1 MLKIIGRKTS
11 SNVQKVLW
19 ACAEMG
25 VKFERQDAGMR
36 FGVTNTPEYIAMNP
50 NKLVPTII
58 EDGFVLWESNSIV
71 RYLAQKHG
79 MGTLCPSDLKV
90 RASAERWMDWQL
102 TTLGPAFTPMFH
114 GLVRTPPEKRDAQAI
129 EKSRANTETKLEIMD
144 SYLAKTKFMAGEQ
157 FSFGDIPVGI
167 YVYRWYAFEGI
178 ARKDL
183 KNVKRWYDE
192 LCKRPG
198 FKEHIMIGLS

>member
-25 VKFERQDAGMR
+25 VKFERQDAGMQ

-58 EDGFVLWESNSIV
+58 DDGFILWESNSIV

-79 MGTLCPSDLKV
+79 MGTLCPTDLKV

-102 TTLGPAFTPMFH
+102 STMGSAFSPMFH
-114 GLVRTPPEKRDAQAI
+114 GLVRTPPDKRDPQAI
-129 EKSRANTETKLEIMD
+129 EKSRANTETKFEIMD
-144 SYLAKTKFMAGEQ
+144 SYLGKTRFLGGDQ
-157 FSFGDIPVGI
+157 FSFGDIPLGI
-167 YVYRWYAFEGI
+167 YAYRWYAFEGI
-178 ARKDL
+178 KRKDL
-183 KNVKRWYDE
+183 KNLKRWYDD

-198 FKEHIMIGLS
+198 FKEHVMIGLG

>member
-1 MLKIIGRKTS
+1 MLKIIGRKSS

-25 VKFERQDAGMR
+25 VAYERQDAGLQ
-36 FGVTNTPEYIAMNP
+36 FGVNNTPEYAAMNP
-50 NKLVPTII
+50 NKLVPTIV
-58 EDGFVLWESNSIV
+58 EDGFILWESNSIV

-79 MGTLCPSDLKV
+79 MGTLCPKDLRV

-114 GLVRTPPEKRDAQAI
+114 GLVRTAPDKRNWEAINKSRDAAEQKCEILDSHLA
-129 EKSRANTETKLEIMD
+129 KSK
-144 SYLAKTKFMAGEQ
+144 YLAGDD
-157 FSFGDIPVGI
+157 FSFGDIPCGI
-167 YVYRWYAFEGI
+167 HVYRWFEFKEI
-178 ARKDL
+178 ERKDL
-183 KNVKRWYDE
+183 PNLKRWFDL
-192 LCKRPG
+192 LCQRPA

>member
-1 MLKIIGRKTS
+1 MLKIIGRTTS

-19 ACAEMG
+19 ACAELG
-25 VKFERQDAGMR
+25 VKFERQDAGMH

-50 NKLVPTII
+50 NKLVPTIV

-79 MGTLCPSDLKV
+79 MGKLCPSDLQT

-102 TTLGPAFTPMFH
+102 TTMGPAFTPMFH

-129 EKSRANTETKLEIMD
+129 EKSRANAETKFEIME
-144 SYLAKTKFMAGEQ
+144 SYLSKTKFLGGDA
-157 FSFGDIPVGI
+157 FSFGDIPLGI
-167 YVYRWYAFEGI
+167 YAYRWYAFEGI
-178 ARKDL
+178 QRKDL
-183 KNVKRWYDE
+183 KNLKRWYDA
-192 LCKRPG
+192 LCQRPG
-198 FKEHIMIGLS
+198 FKEHVMIGLG